1 MYDFFFYN
9 CMCKW
14 ENWKNT
20 CKHNIVITY
29 VNGNMTIT
37 HVKCRYMEIS
47 CLKREFEN
55 KQVQLADAFPD

>member
-1 MYDFFFYN
+1 
-9 CMCKW
+9 MCKW